1 MTDPVRP
8 AFHGFE
14 QIPLR
19 EMPEPSCGEVQADFA
34 AAVRK
39 SESRP

>member
-19 EMPEPSCGEVQADFA
+19 EVRELSCGEVQPDFA
-34 AAVRK
+34 AIVREI
-39 SESRP
+39 ESRP